1 VTGLE
6 WGHLIGGDAP
16 QQNSSGTRSP
26 NKRDFSPTMDSMYVY
41 IYGKSTFCPE
51 CTPSIRRPSV
61 SRRVLMVVYQMYT
74 YLSTEVSC
82 LSNHM
87 YSFSHSREYKC
98 IVQFTC
104 TIANTWACPTSSSGS
119 TGPRPHISHFP
130 FTCQT
135 SRPPSPRFRTH
146 YRNKVILCCTVV
158 YFPPS
163 LRTCHAMLIAKLPPS
178 INLINTPQRAV
189 NQSHQSA
196 IQISHTCAATHENDP
211 PRPVDRP
218 AHPHASPPLP

>member
-82 LSNHM
+82 LSKVLVLCYQTICIPFHIVESTNVLYNLHVPLPILGPAQQAVAGVLVPDHT
-87 YSFSHSREYKC
+87 FRISHS
-98 IVQFTC
+98 
-104 TIANTWACPTSSSGS
+104 
-119 TGPRPHISHFP
+119 
-130 FTCQT
+130 
-135 SRPPSPRFRTH
+135 
-146 YRNKVILCCTVV
+146 
-158 YFPPS
+158 
-163 LRTCHAMLIAKLPPS
+163 HAK
-178 INLINTPQRAV
+178 
-189 NQSHQSA
+189 
-196 IQISHTCAATHENDP
+196 
-211 PRPVDRP
+211 
-218 AHPHASPPLP
+218 HPGPLPLALEHTTVTKLFYAVL